1 MTDHTEWFE
10 TAVHE
15 CGHILSMLRWNYRFK
30 SVELWRSKTT
40 GLALGQVQQPSI
52 AAPDYLAMAIC
63 ALSGPLAAQK
73 LTGVPPGRQRG
84 AWDDL
89 AIARDMLSQVRFP
102 KGLDLDKFPEG
113 LDIEAITPFTSMLID
128 SEWPRIQWL
137 AAHLAER
144 KQLTYAEVRRWL
156 RLREWM
162 GHEARR
168 YLDAE
173 ALAACLTR

>member
-1 MTDHTEWFE
+1 V
-10 TAVHE
+10 AVTR
-15 CGHILSMLRWNYRFK
+15 GSQKAFGRLRHGDQRA
-30 SVELWRSKTT
+30 
-40 GLALGQVQQPSI
+40 GDGGQ
-52 AAPDYLAMAIC
+52 L
-63 ALSGPLAAQK
+63 
-73 LTGVPPGRQRG
+73 
-84 AWDDL
+84 
-89 AIARDMLSQVRFP
+89 LSQVRFP